1 MKQMRFPC
9 QQFGKTGETFGKK
22 LGQVASLLSETKLK
36 QGSLIYPVRS
46 AKILKVKFNLSQDW
60 VIFELIFFCFDRI
73 GE

>member
-36 QGSLIYPVRS
+36 QGSLIYPVIY
-46 AKILKVKFNLSQDW
+46 AKILKVKFNKITSNLRN
-60 VIFELIFFCFDRI
+60 ICPRI
-73 GE
+73 W